1 MTREEIEIDMK
12 VVLQWEDNYDRMEVL
27 LSIWNKVL
35 SLFKS

>member
-35 SLFKS
+35 SLFTS

>member
-1 MTREEIEIDMK
+1 MTQEEIEIDMK

-35 SLFKS
+35 SLFRS